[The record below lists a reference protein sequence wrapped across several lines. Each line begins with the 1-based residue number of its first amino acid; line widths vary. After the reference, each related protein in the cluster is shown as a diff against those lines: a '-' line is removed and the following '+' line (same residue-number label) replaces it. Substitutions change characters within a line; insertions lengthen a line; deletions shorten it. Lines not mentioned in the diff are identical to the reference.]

1 MVVVIKIGAY
11 FMVLILY
18 GCLLS
23 TVYVKVAF
31 HARAVDG
38 VPLQS
43 RSMGE
48 SVIPVCSYEAFHV
61 VVSLRIWDETVLQ
74 SIPNMV
80 VLGNQLLT
88 WLQKKMM
95 EK

>member
-31 HARAVDG
+31 HARAIDG
-38 VPLQS
+38 VPPES
-43 RSMGE
+43 RGRG
-48 SVIPVCSYEAFHV
+48 
-61 VVSLRIWDETVLQ
+61 LRLPW
-74 SIPNMV
+74 
-80 VLGNQLLT
+80 
-88 WLQKKMM
+88 
-95 EK
+95 